1 MPLIR
6 ANPDIDECGAAVV
19 TIDRTAL
26 HSDLDSP
33 DRDLRRDA
41 VRRAARRGEAELLA
55 DHLTTETDPG
65 IREMVLTSL
74 VRIGGIAAIRPL
86 VDLLRTDQAALRGAL
101 IETLQSMG
109 DAIVPE
115 IETLLRDDN
124 PDFRIY
130 AVNMLLSLRSSRVP
144 DIALEVIE
152 TDPHVNVCAAAV
164 DVLMETGRPD
174 MVEALRAVANRFPDQ
189 PFLAF
194 AVRAAIKRIG

>member
-6 ANPDIDECGAAVV
+6 AKPEEADRGAEVV
-19 TIDRTAL
+19 TIDRAHL
-26 HSDLDSP
+26 HSDLESP

-55 DHLTTETDPG
+55 DHLSIETDPG
-65 IREMVLTSL
+65 IREMILTSL

-86 VDLLRTDQAALRGAL
+86 VDLLGTDQAALRGAL

-115 IETLLRDDN
+115 IEVLLRDDN
-124 PDFRIY
+124 PDLRIY
-130 AVNMLLSLRSSRVP
+130 AVNMLLSLRSPRVP
-144 DIALEVIE
+144 DLALKVIE

-174 MVEALRAVANRFPDQ
+174 MVDALHAVANRFLDH

>member
-1 MPLIR
+1 
-6 ANPDIDECGAAVV
+6 V
-19 TIDRTAL
+19 TIDRTHL
-26 HSDLDSP
+26 HRDLESP
-33 DRDLRRDA
+33 DREC
-41 VRRAARRGEAELLA
+41 RRAAVRLAARSGEAQLLA
-55 DHLTTETDPG
+55 DHLAGESDAG
-65 IREMVLTSL
+65 IREMILTSL

-86 VDLLRTDQAALRGAL
+86 VDLLGTDQAALRGAL

-115 IETLLRDDN
+115 IEALLCDDN
-124 PDFRIY
+124 PDLRIY
-130 AVNMLLSLRSSRVP
+130 AVNMLLSLRSPRVP
-144 DIALEVIE
+144 DIALKVIE

-174 MVEALRAVANRFPDQ
+174 MVDALQAVADRFHDR